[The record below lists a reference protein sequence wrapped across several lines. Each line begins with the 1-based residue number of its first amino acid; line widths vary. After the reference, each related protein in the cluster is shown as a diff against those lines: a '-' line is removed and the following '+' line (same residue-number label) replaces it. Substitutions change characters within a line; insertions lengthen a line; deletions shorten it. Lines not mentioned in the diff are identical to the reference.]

1 MWKLQALFTFFVS
14 LGITAFIIPKILLI
28 SFRKQLFDF
37 NDGRKVHT
45 GIVPRLG
52 GVAFTPAIVIA
63 IALLLGIH
71 TAVLNTESELFRSP
85 KLGLGLCALLLLYF
99 EGIADDL
106 VGIGYKGKFL
116 MQLLAASLLVLS
128 GLWINDFYGLF
139 GLYALPVWFGYPL
152 TVVIVVFIINA
163 INLIDGIDGLASGLS
178 MIAMFFFACLFLYEG
193 QQIYT
198 VLSLV
203 TLGTL
208 IPFFRYNV
216 FGKAEKHRKIFMG
229 DTGSQTIGFIAA
241 ILAIRLSYNDPAVS
255 PRVPNSILVA
265 FSLLL
270 VPCFDVIRVMI
281 HRMRRGKNP
290 FMPDQNHIH
299 HKFLALGMSHH
310 TAMLIILAISAFF
323 ALLNIS
329 LQSLLNINI
338 ILVMDIM
345 IWTVFHLWLSKM
357 IRNRKTN
364 TLKNAQ

>member
-63 IALLLGIH
+63 VAFLLGFH

-85 KLGLGLCALLLLYF
+85 KLGLGLCA
-99 EGIADDL
+99 
-106 VGIGYKGKFL
+106 
-116 MQLLAASLLVLS
+116 
-128 GLWINDFYGLF
+128 
-139 GLYALPVWFGYPL
+139 
-152 TVVIVVFIINA
+152 
-163 INLIDGIDGLASGLS
+163 
-178 MIAMFFFACLFLYEG
+178 
-193 QQIYT
+193 
-198 VLSLV
+198 
-203 TLGTL
+203 
-208 IPFFRYNV
+208 
-216 FGKAEKHRKIFMG
+216 
-229 DTGSQTIGFIAA
+229 
-241 ILAIRLSYNDPAVS
+241 
-255 PRVPNSILVA
+255 
-265 FSLLL
+265 LL

-290 FMPDQNHIH
+290 FMPDRNHIH

-357 IRNRKTN
+357 IRNRRCGK
-364 TLKNAQ
+364 